1 MSKTNIAIVILH
13 FLLRFVT
20 PLIVLIGVFF
30 SKKATRKTT
39 HFGQDPEVQR
49 YVLPKWLY
57 WFNTPDEDGWP
68 MYEPTVAK
76 LYKKFGWRFTLWY
89 NLGLRNQ
96 AQGLLW
102 TRGKEVE
109 EWFRKEHKV
118 HLKGGTAHYLYYE
131 YCNDYSLNDTTI
143 NFGLFKLVFEW
154 EIAHDHYR
162 DYTKTGYLAIPNLTF
177 KRK

>member
-13 FLLRFVT
+13 FLLRFIT
-20 PLIVLIGVFF
+20 PFIVMIGVFF
-30 SKKATRKTT
+30 AKKATRKTT
-39 HFGQDPEVQR
+39 HYGQDPEVQR
-49 YVLPKWLY
+49 YVLPKWLS

-89 NLGLRNQ
+89 NLGTRNQ

-102 TRGKEVE
+102 TRGKEVTE
-109 EWFRKEHKV
+109 DDYLINKA
-118 HLKGGTAHYLYYE
+118 LKKNGF
-131 YCNDYSLNDTTI
+131 NSLDSTEVNL
-143 NFGLFKLVFEW
+143 GLFKLVFEW

-162 DYTKTGYLAIPNLTF
+162 DYTNTGYYYIPKLSF